1 MRGISIVFDLI
12 LILAGVLALSGI
24 IVAKNPNA
32 RQIIDRLVPF
42 QAFVGLGALILG
54 LVLLLKFG
62 PINMFRGITHDAIRA
77 GAALAGVLS
86 GILLGFLFAMPQIA
100 KWIPGD
106 TPAEAKAMEIARKI
120 APIQALFGI
129 IAVAAGVVGL
139 LDVLGIL
146 GAAQNVTGL

>member
-54 LVLLLKFG
+54 LVLMLKSG
-62 PINMFRGITHDAIRA
+62 PINMFRDITSDAIRA
-77 GAALAGVLS
+77 GAALAGVIS

-106 TPAEAKAMEIARKI
+106 SPAEQKAAEIAGKI
-120 APIQALFGI
+120 APVQALFGI
-129 IAVAAGVVGL
+129 IAVAAGVIGL
-139 LDVLGIL
+139 LDVIGVL
-146 GAAQNVTGL
+146 GAAKNVTGL